1 MSSRIG
7 ILGGSGQVGIEMVQL
22 ARARGALVSTPRSS
36 ELDIADAAAVERW
49 VGGTPLD
56 AIVNCAAY
64 TAVEAAE
71 GDATRAFAVNAAGPG
86 HLGRACAAAR
96 VPVLHLSTDFVFS
109 GDKTEP
115 YDEDDEARPVNVYG
129 ASKLAG
135 ERTLL
140 ESGGDALVLRVSWV
154 FSAHRANFVKAVLK
168 RAMAG
173 DALEVV
179 DDQVGG
185 PCGARG
191 IAEAVWALIGK
202 LHGRGPGLYH
212 FEAVPHV
219 SRYEFAKVI
228 LTCARDASLIERI
241 PRIAAVKTTQAP
253 GATRRPLNSSLCG
266 EKIKRDFGVQPH
278 DWRAELAQVISRL
291 AIDAAAGAKSTR

>member
-7 ILGGSGQVGIEMVQL
+7 ILGGSGQVGIEMAQL
-22 ARARGALVSTPRSS
+22 ARERGASVSAPRLS
-36 ELDIADAAAVERW
+36 ELDIADAVAVERW
-49 VGGTPLD
+49 VAATPLD

-64 TAVEAAE
+64 TAVDAAE
-71 GDATRAFAVNAAGPG
+71 TDAARAFDVNAAGPG
-86 HLGRACAAAR
+86 YLGTACAAAGI
-96 VPVLHLSTDFVFS
+96 PVLHLSTDFVFA
-109 GDKTEP
+109 GDKAEP
-115 YDEDDEARPVNVYG
+115 YNESDEARPLNVYG

-135 ERTLL
+135 ERGLL
-140 ESGGDALVLRVSWV
+140 DSGAKALVLRVSWV
-154 FSAHRANFVKAVLK
+154 FSAHRTNFVKAVLK

-173 DALEVV
+173 DELEVV

-212 FEAVPHV
+212 FEAAPHV
-219 SRYEFAKVI
+219 SRYEFAKMI

-241 PRIAAVKTTQAP
+241 PRIAAAKTTQAP
-253 GATRRPLNSSLCG
+253 GATRRPLNSRLCG